1 MQSRRLPNSQRAV
14 DALKNSSAPVRK
26 ILSKKYVLASMS
38 PRRSR
43 LLEMI
48 GLDFRVMGSGVN
60 EIDDSHHP
68 AATVKTNALAKS
80 REVAFNCSKEIVI
93 GADTIVVLTGKTLN
107 KPRDLKQAKEYLRML
122 SGKTHNVYTGV
133 NVINLGNGKEKFG
146 YEKTSVKFREL
157 SADEINYYVN
167 NYSPLDKA
175 GAYGIQDDF
184 GCLFIEKITGDYYN
198 IVGLPLVKLY
208 ECIKSVI

>member
-1 MQSRRLPNSQRAV
+1 
-14 DALKNSSAPVRK
+14 
-26 ILSKKYVLASMS
+26 
-38 PRRSR
+38 
-43 LLEMI
+43 MI
-48 GLDFRVMGSGVN
+48 GLDFQVTGSGVR

-68 AATVKTNALAKS
+68 VATVKTNALAKS
-80 REVAFNCSKEIVI
+80 RAVAFNCRREIVI
-93 GADTIVVLTGKTLN
+93 GADTIVVLSGRTLN
-107 KPRDLKQAKEYLRML
+107 KPRDLKQAREYLGML
-122 SGKTHNVYTGV
+122 SGKTHHVYTGV
-133 NVINLGNGKEKFG
+133 NVINPGNGKEQFG
-146 YEKTSVKFREL
+146 FEKTAVKFREL
-157 SADEINYYVN
+157 SADEINYYVK